1 MSSSA
6 LYVYAVVPADA
17 PAEVSEVAGIEG
29 RAVRVVAGAGG
40 IAAVVHEGDP
50 IPYQGADEDVK
61 GWILEH
67 SRVVEHAWEKSGS
80 VLPVT
85 FNVLVRAD
93 AEDGAEARLRR
104 WLDDEAVIMSELL
117 ERLRGRVELR
127 VEIVVER
134 AAAVAG
140 DPEVRER
147 RAELASRPAGL
158 RRLLEK
164 KLEQLER
171 SAADDLADRLYPEIR
186 RRIAAHAEELTEQR
200 RARAPA
206 GTALV
211 ISAAVLVRGSA
222 VEALGAELAR
232 LQEEEPALRIRFLG
246 PWPPYS
252 FAQAASTGPE
262 ASNELTEP

>member
-1 MSSSA
+1 MSASA
-6 LYVYAVVPADA
+6 LYVYAVVPSGASL
-17 PAEVSEVAGIEG
+17 EVIEVAGIQG
-29 RAVRVVAGAGG
+29 RAVRIVPGAGR

-61 GWILEH
+61 RWVLEH
-67 SRVVEHAWEKSGS
+67 SRVVEHVWEKAGS

-85 FNVLVRAD
+85 FNVLVRPD
-93 AEDGAEARLRR
+93 AEKSAEARLRQ
-104 WLDDEAVIMSELL
+104 WLDDEAPIMSELL
-117 ERLRGRVELR
+117 ERLRGHVELR
-127 VEIVVER
+127 VEITVDR
-134 AAAVAG
+134 AMAAAA
-140 DPEVRER
+140 DAEVQDLRS
-147 RAELASRPAGL
+147 ELENKAAGL

-171 SAADDLADRLYPEIR
+171 RAADARADRLYPEIR
-186 RRIAAHAEELTEQR
+186 RRITVHAEELTEQR

-206 GTALV
+206 DTALV

-232 LQEEEPALRIRFLG
+232 IQEEEAALRIRFLG

-252 FAQAASTGPE
+252 FAHAASAGPE
-262 ASNELTEP
+262 NRGGLSGP